1 MVLIDLK
8 SLAVAGIILAICLL
22 DVLLNGGHALVFLLR
37 KLFDLISYIEF
48 WHGYAL

>member
-1 MVLIDLK
+1 MIDLK
-8 SLAVAGIILAICLL
+8 AVSVAGVILALSLL
-22 DVLLNGGHALVFLLR
+22 DVLLNSGQALVFLLR

>member
-1 MVLIDLK
+1 MFLIDLK
-8 SLAVAGIILAICLL
+8 AVAVAGIILAACLL